1 MDAAL
6 EMRID
11 SGGADGWLLE
21 LVETSLLGGNR
32 ETLEKR
38 VGGEESQ
45 DLKIASERAL

>member
-11 SGGADGWLLE
+11 SGAADGWLLE

-32 ETLEKR
+32 ETLEQR
-38 VGGEESQ
+38 VGGEKIQ
-45 DLKIASERAL
+45 DLKIASKRAL